1 MNIFLPT
8 SVVNL
13 KEKQILIPVRFRIQV
28 VFLGYWLWQI
38 KNQRTTPLKKI
49 IKIRHTPSIPL
60 HLDIKSFGM
69 NVSFLITF
77 STNQEF
83 I

>member
-1 MNIFLPT
+1 MIPDT
-8 SVVNL
+8 S
-13 KEKQILIPVRFRIQV
+13 I
-28 VFLGYWLWQI
+28 FLGYWLWQT
-38 KNQRTTPLKKI
+38 KTQKRVVANKEPEKYPPPKKIIITIII
-49 IKIRHTPSIPL
+49 IKIRHTPSSPL
-60 HLDIKSFGM
+60 HLDIESFGV